1 MPVRIRLS
9 RGGAKKRPFYRVVVA
24 DSRSPRDGRFI
35 ERIGSYNPM
44 LQKDDPNRF
53 IINEERAK
61 HWLGVGAQ
69 PSDRMARKLSALGL
83 VEKPDIP
90 EQTKKDKPRAKTL
103 ERMKENEEKEK
114 AIAGA
119 PAAEETLAKEA
130 DVKEAPAEETPAE
143 GAATEEAPSE
153 KAAVEEVPTEVAPA
167 EDAAAKEV
175 PAEDVPI
182 EEETKEGG

>member
-1 MPVRIRLS
+1 MSLKIRLS

-69 PSDRMARKLSALGL
+69 PSDRMARELSALGL

-114 AIAGA
+114 AIADA
-119 PAAEETLAKEA
+119 PAAEETLAKKA
-130 DVKEAPAEETPAE
+130 AVKEAPVEETSAE
-143 GAATEEAPSE
+143 GAATEEAPAGKAAAEEVPADEAPTE
-153 KAAVEEVPTEVAPA
+153 KAAAEEVPADEAPTE
-167 EDAAAKEV
+167 K
-175 PAEDVPI
+175 
-182 EEETKEGG
+182 ETKEGG

>member
-1 MPVRIRLS
+1 MSLKIRLS

-69 PSDRMARKLSALGL
+69 PSDRMARKLSTLGL

-114 AIAGA
+114 AIADA
-119 PAAEETLAKEA
+119 PAAEKTLAEKAAAEEVPAEEA
-130 DVKEAPAEETPAE
+130 PAEKAAAEEVPAEETPTE
-143 GAATEEAPSE
+143 KAATEE
-153 KAAVEEVPTEVAPA
+153 
-167 EDAAAKEV
+167 V
-175 PAEDVPI
+175 PAEEAPT
-182 EEETKEGG
+182 EKETKEGG